1 MVLLLAAGEQGRAPG
16 LCADVPG
23 GCARRAE
30 RRRGGALRQA
40 WSGPRVAGL
49 SVGLAA
55 GGGGARGV
63 VGPTVRWSVRGPARC
78 RVDGL
83 FSTPTALADP
93 PHGGRAPLI
102 GGQTA
107 HARHASA
114 AVWLP

>member
-1 MVLLLAAGEQGRAPG
+1 MALLLGVGGGGRGGGRPG
-16 LCADVPG
+16 AVRG
-23 GCARRAE
+23 GRARRAAPGGG
-30 RRRGGALRQA
+30 RGG
-40 WSGPRVAGL
+40 
-49 SVGLAA
+49 VG
-55 GGGGARGV
+55 RGV
-63 VGPTVRWSVRGPARC
+63 VGPTVPWSVRGPACC